1 MEKKDKFLKVAIY
14 SGIALWIAGVLL
26 SLLFGKKMLDN
37 ETYFEFLDYRIP
49 NFILFIIII
58 IIAPLL
64 EEFVFRVW
72 VFRRKITYIFSAI
85 GILTFLYFISESWAI
100 TIGCGLIFILFEFI
114 IKENKTKKRIIF
126 YFIFTSLLFAL
137 SHLNNVTS
145 YFAKMVYFIQ
155 AFGLGI
161 ILGGIG
167 LKYGF
172 LYSLLGHVFYN
183 LMVIIVLHF
192 GSLNTDTQIWENDT
206 YKAEIKS
213 IGVINFEN
221 DSDTTKDNQTI
232 ITNQLPWIAVEFLG
246 FNNDEYYKAEVKRP
260 LLYKLRINIKDT
272 SSFKKNQ
279 IIKELI
285 NDSLLTTDTTR
296 KECYVISVED
306 TAKLDYKPQSDYYC
320 STLQNT
326 LNYFQLKNNILVK
339 LKEEKYLKDFIYV
352 KNEFIHQNTF
362 KDGKEILENYGLKI
376 SDSPVGY
383 KDCIT
388 FKYNPS
394 DD

>member
-1 MEKKDKFLKVAIY
+1 MEKKDKFLKIAIY

-37 ETYFEFLDYRIP
+37 ETYFEFLDFRIP
-49 NFILFIIII
+49 NFILFIIMIT
-58 IIAPLL
+58 IAPLL

-100 TIGCGLIFILFEFI
+100 TIACGLIFILFEFI

-126 YFIFTSLLFAL
+126 YFIFTSILFAL

-161 ILGGIG
+161 IFGGIG

-192 GSLNTDTQIWENDT
+192 SSLNTDTQIWENDI

-260 LLYKLRINIKDT
+260 LLYQLKINIKDT

-279 IIKELI
+279 IIKDLI

-306 TAKLDYKPQSDYYC
+306 TAKLKYEPQDYYRG
-320 STLQNT
+320 TLQNT
-326 LNYFQLKNNILVK
+326 LNYIQLKNNIPVK
-339 LKEEKYLKDFIYV
+339 LKEEKYLKDFIKV
-352 KNEFIHQNTF
+352 KMEFIHQNTF
-362 KDGKEILENYGLKI
+362 KDGKEILENYGLNI
-376 SDSPVGY
+376 SDNPVGY